1 MTKILYNAKKQNKK
15 QQYNETSIKLKQ
27 YIKVNQPQIKT
38 QTK

>member
-1 MTKILYNAKKQNKK
+1 MQKNKK
-15 QQYNETSIKLKQ
+15 QKQYNETTSIKLKQ